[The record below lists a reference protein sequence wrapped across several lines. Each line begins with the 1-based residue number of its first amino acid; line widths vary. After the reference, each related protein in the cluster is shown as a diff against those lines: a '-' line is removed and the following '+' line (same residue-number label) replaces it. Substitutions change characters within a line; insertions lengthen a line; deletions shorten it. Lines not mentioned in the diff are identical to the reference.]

1 MKENHASVT
10 PSLFRISSRIML
22 VYGIFGLFLY
32 LLCLVGIIFI
42 GKTTGG
48 IFSAQQD
55 IIGIGL
61 FLMGAVA
68 ELMAGI
74 VGVRR
79 VRRSAP
85 VGPAPLVLG
94 SLALGLAVAE
104 VGFLA
109 LRSAASQPARLA
121 LCLALVIALPLVYL
135 CSAAKLRKHSPEADS
150 EDEFPEI

>member
-85 VGPAPLVLG
+85 VGL
-94 SLALGLAVAE
+94 
-104 VGFLA
+104 LA
-109 LRSAASQPARLA
+109 LRSAAPQPARLA